1 MDAAGA
7 AVKSTGLRIVVSRGR
22 LDSPQEDRVRLLA
35 LTAIVVV
42 LWGAGTL
49 SAAPLGDADCNNR
62 VDPTDSLT
70 ILQFIAAFTSSVPC
84 PDAADVNLNGSIDP
98 SDALLILQFSA
109 GLLNSLPPI
118 MATPTPT
125 RLSPPPT
132 PTSTPSP
139 TLTAIEAEA
148 FVRKWILNS
157 ERAALVREIGIS
169 SCTSA
174 WLGTHWYVT
183 CEGTAGGGCI
193 LCWSPFRISACFFE
207 QTLLVVP
214 AEDC

>member
-1 MDAAGA
+1 M
-7 AVKSTGLRIVVSRGR
+7 
-22 LDSPQEDRVRLLA
+22 RLLPILA
-35 LTAIVVV
+35 VVAV
-42 LWGAGTL
+42 LWSAGTL

-62 VDPTDSLT
+62 VDPADSLT

-84 PDAADVNLNGSIDP
+84 PDAADANLNGSIDP

-118 MATPTPT
+118 IATPTPT

-132 PTSTPSP
+132 PTPTPSP

-148 FVRKWILNS
+148 FVRKWIENGGPSWSPLTTD
-157 ERAALVREIGIS
+157 IGVS
-169 SCTSA
+169 SCTSS

-183 CEGTAGGGCI
+183 CEGVADFGSCI
-193 LCWSPFRISACFFE
+193 LCRGTFRMSLCFFE
-207 QTLLVVP
+207 QTLLVIP

>member
-1 MDAAGA
+1 M
-7 AVKSTGLRIVVSRGR
+7 RF
-22 LDSPQEDRVRLLA
+22 LLILA
-35 LTAIVVV
+35 VVV
-42 LWGAGTL
+42 VFWGAGAL
-49 SAAPLGDADCNNR
+49 SAASPGDADCNGIVN
-62 VDPTDSLT
+62 PTDSLT
-70 ILQFIAAFTSSVPC
+70 ILQFIAAFTDSVPC

-118 MATPTPT
+118 TATPTPT

-132 PTSTPSP
+132 PTPTPAP

-148 FVRKWILNS
+148 FVRDWLLNKEWTS
-157 ERAALVREIGIS
+157 LVRQVGIS
-169 SCTSA
+169 SCTTA
-174 WLGTHWYVT
+174 WLGTHWYVI

-193 LCWSPFRISACFFE
+193 LCWSEFRIAACFFE
-207 QTLLVVP
+207 QTLLVIP